1 MIIGEDFEFNDKLK
15 TDTAAIKLLTG
26 PYKNVIYRYTSM
38 SVKENNNDTATMQFD
53 YELFEMG
60 EHTETSLRKD
70 KRFTEHIGLIL
81 NTLIIEAV
89 EYEDKTP
96 KKIGRAHV

>member
-96 KKIGRAHV
+96 KIKTE

>member
-1 MIIGEDFEFNDKLK
+1 MIIGEDFEFNDTLK

-96 KKIGRAHV
+96 KIKTE

>member
-1 MIIGEDFEFNDKLK
+1 MIIGEDFEFNDTLK

-26 PYKNVIYRYTSM
+26 PYKNVMYRYTSM

-96 KKIGRAHV
+96 KIKTE

>member
-1 MIIGEDFEFNDKLK
+1 MIIGEDFEFNDTLK

-26 PYKNVIYRYTSM
+26 PYKNVMYRYTSM

-89 EYEDKTP
+89 EHEDKSP
-96 KKIGRAHV
+96 KIKTE

>member
-1 MIIGEDFEFNDKLK
+1 MIIGEDFEFNDTLK
-15 TDTAAIKLLTG
+15 TDTAAIRLLTG
-26 PYKNVIYRYTSM
+26 PYKDVLYRYTNM
-38 SVKENNNDTATMQFD
+38 SVKENDNDTATMSFD

-89 EYEDKTP
+89 EHEEKPPIAKTE
-96 KKIGRAHV
+96 